1 MEKNKL
7 AFVGCGVIGAGLAVN
22 AMLAGFPTALYD
34 NGDLEVVKKSVREIL
49 DMFVENGAYT
59 RQQADEAAARAV
71 YTQDL
76 AEAVKDAVF
85 VQESIIERLDIKRDL
100 YRQIQTLAGDK
111 IVIGSSASNLIP
123 TQLQEGA
130 LYPDKIVLGHPY
142 NPSYLIPLVEIVK
155 GEQTSQETAE
165 FTKEVYTAMGKV
177 SPIALKEVPSFIA
190 QGLNSQLLLGAIKL
204 VADGV
209 CTAEDVDNAL
219 MYGPGMRLPIA
230 GQLLSIG
237 LGVKG
242 GGWRALA
249 QKYIG
254 TDAPQ
259 DYLLVADQVDVE
271 MARRPKELGNDE
283 ASIIK
288 YRDKALVEMLR
299 MQHRL

>member
-22 AMLAGFPTALYD
+22 AMLAGFPVALYD
-34 NGDLEVVKKSVREIL
+34 NGDLDVVKKSIREIL

-130 LYPDKIVLGHPY
+130 LFPDKIVLGP
-142 NPSYLIPLVEIVK
+142 P
-155 GEQTSQETAE
+155 TS
-165 FTKEVYTAMGKV
+165 
-177 SPIALKEVPSFIA
+177 SPW
-190 QGLNSQLLLGAIKL
+190 
-204 VADGV
+204 
-209 CTAEDVDNAL
+209 
-219 MYGPGMRLPIA
+219 
-230 GQLLSIG
+230 
-237 LGVKG
+237 
-242 GGWRALA
+242 WRSSRANR
-249 QKYIG
+249 
-254 TDAPQ
+254 P
-259 DYLLVADQVDVE
+259 
-271 MARRPKELGNDE
+271 ARRPPSSPRRSTPPW
-283 ASIIK
+283 ARCPPS
-288 YRDKALVEMLR
+288 R
-299 MQHRL
+299 